1 MPNQPFDAEEW
12 LNSKKKGISG
22 KVPRAD
28 FIVKMK
34 ELGAEIEKQKKDLEI
49 QLKTSQTELTTRD
62 QIIKDKDKQITEF
75 KTSAEQTKQELTT
88 KLAEQEE
95 KLKNLQERPDITQE
109 KYQEL
114 LNNQEEHKEKDL
126 KPTNLP
132 ADWEKQLSDKKTIEK
147 NFADTEKKLSA
158 IEEKLSTEQKN
169 FSQLEAKLIEYKD
182 YDNLKIELEKVKK
195 ELQNKDNEPKENII
209 SQAEYKKLNQQLQTE
224 QEKNRVLAEK
234 LSVLPPPTVQLGK
247 DKEEIIKGVG
257 KLLTDT
263 INPLWLEIAELKKQS
278 PNNSLPDYKKIKA
291 EKEEALR
298 ILKLVGSKIE
308 K

>member
-1 MPNQPFDAEEW
+1 M
-12 LNSKKKGISG
+12 
-22 KVPRAD
+22 
-28 FIVKMK
+28 
-34 ELGAEIEKQKKDLEI
+34 
-49 QLKTSQTELTTRD
+49 
-62 QIIKDKDKQITEF
+62 
-75 KTSAEQTKQELTT
+75 
-88 KLAEQEE
+88 
-95 KLKNLQERPDITQE
+95 
-109 KYQEL
+109 
-114 LNNQEEHKEKDL
+114 
-126 KPTNLP
+126 
-132 ADWEKQLSDKKTIEK
+132 
-147 NFADTEKKLSA
+147 SA

-278 PNNSLPDYKKIKA
+278 PNNSLPNNSSTELPTDYQKIKA